1 MGGKTK
7 EKDKEKRG
15 EGLLLLIVVG
25 GCAVVN
31 IYIHIY
37 VCERF
42 FREENG
48 EGNGEGNEMR
58 VYVSG

>member
-1 MGGKTK
+1 VGAKGK
-7 EKDKEKRG
+7 EKGKGKRG

-25 GCAVVN
+25 GCAVVD

-42 FREENG
+42 FCEENG
-48 EGNGEGNEMR
+48 EGNGGGNEMR